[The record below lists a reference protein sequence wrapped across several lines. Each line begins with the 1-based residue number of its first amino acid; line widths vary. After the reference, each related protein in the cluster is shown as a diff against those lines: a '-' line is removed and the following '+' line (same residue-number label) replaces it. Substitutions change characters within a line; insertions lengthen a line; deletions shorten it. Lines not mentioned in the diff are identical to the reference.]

1 MRSLFSKLKIAAPLI
16 CLSVL
21 TISCQDTYEE
31 DFQNPEEY
39 TEAKVKYLF
48 TQRQQDGW
56 NKQYDMSYFEGWYLI
71 YQDVASWSHITGRPN
86 DRNMMRPNIGRWEGQ
101 VWNDFYTNAAPR
113 TQEAWEVWNEQSQ
126 EAKEKTRLYLTLMSI
141 LDAHWGSIIT
151 DLWGPIPWHDEESPA
166 FRVRQG
172 ADIHPEFDDQSFVYS
187 AILDSLGQASETLR
201 NGDFTRPSDL
211 NRQDVLFDGDLMTWE
226 RYANSLRLRLA
237 MRMHGMNESRAQEIV
252 NEILTNG
259 YPIVESN
266 DQNVW
271 WDLGQTQTDVT
282 SGGRKRAFSERTFD
296 RSAVFAPDIMI
307 ELAKEHDDPRMDML
321 FDPNSSGDYVG
332 LPYSPADQPQNPN
345 RETHAIPDSAL
356 YTQQKFPAMIATAP
370 EMSFLKAEA
379 YQRGWASG
387 NARAAFEQ
395 GLRQSVD
402 MWHTVY
408 NMNPDT
414 SIARPDQ
421 AAIDDFVAS
430 ALSSFDESPM
440 KAIAMQRYFHFNHAQ
455 PYQAWSSQ
463 RRFDIPSLPDPELE
477 SGQTLEG
484 VVMRVPYPTTESQNN
499 DNFDQVSDITRF
511 ETVAWDTEK
520 HVK

>member
-1 MRSLFSKLKIAAPLI
+1 MKLRFVLRRRNQARSKGTCNRSALIPTAVEGRSAFSVNLF
-16 CLSVL
+16 
-21 TISCQDTYEE
+21 DNGE
-31 DFQNPEEY
+31 N
-39 TEAKVKYLF
+39 
-48 TQRQQDGW
+48 
-56 NKQYDMSYFEGWYLI
+56 EG
-71 YQDVASWSHITGRPN
+71 N
-86 DRNMMRPNIGRWEGQ
+86 
-101 VWNDFYTNAAPR
+101 
-113 TQEAWEVWNEQSQ
+113 
-126 EAKEKTRLYLTLMSI
+126 
-141 LDAHWGSIIT
+141 
-151 DLWGPIPWHDEESPA
+151 
-166 FRVRQG
+166 
-172 ADIHPEFDDQSFVYS
+172 HPYP
-187 AILDSLGQASETLR
+187 SETIFAFALMWNSARSSSLR
-201 NGDFTRPSDL
+201 N
-211 NRQDVLFDGDLMTWE
+211 E
-226 RYANSLRLRLA
+226 RS
-237 MRMHGMNESRAQEIV
+237 S
-252 NEILTNG
+252 
-259 YPIVESN
+259 
-266 DQNVW
+266 
-271 WDLGQTQTDVT
+271 QT
-282 SGGRKRAFSERTFD
+282 
-296 RSAVFAPDIMI
+296 
-307 ELAKEHDDPRMDML
+307 
-321 FDPNSSGDYVG
+321 
-332 LPYSPADQPQNPN
+332 
-345 RETHAIPDSAL
+345 
-356 YTQQKFPAMIATAP
+356 
-370 EMSFLKAEA
+370 SFLKAEA